1 MRFLEYI
8 FFKYYNWA
16 IKVGDGDCPATT
28 SVICISFCISL
39 WFMDAVMTWC
49 FFISPMSSFGVTYG
63 FVFPS
68 VFVVSFLVLYIVLV
82 AKGKEQT
89 INFLIPP
96 QRRSLRCETF
106 SELRGCQGN
115 MRSKRGQNHVLPMNT
130 VTEQHMLILTL
141 LLEVMCL
148 ETVETY

>member
-1 MRFLEYI
+1 MRFLEYL

-49 FFISPMSSFGVTYG
+49 FFISPMSSFGVAYG

-89 INFLIPP
+89 IIEKHKDEWLGKRHLGAVLFAVIPY
-96 QRRSLRCETF
+96 F
-106 SELRGCQGN
+106 VFGVELFIKMLMNRG
-115 MRSKRGQNHVLPMNT
+115 V
-130 VTEQHMLILTL
+130 I
-141 LLEVMCL
+141 
-148 ETVETY
+148 